1 MLSSKYLPFIGL
13 AAALALGL
21 SACGKGSNSDADA
34 ATGAAN
40 ASIEDAAP
48 DSNAENMTPLPADRL
63 AGDEPLSLQ
72 EMVQGDP
79 NAPIELIEYASVTC
93 PHCATFHESIYP
105 AIKEKFVDTGKVKLV
120 YREFPTAPTQ
130 LAYIGFAI
138 ARCSVDVSG
147 NSESYFATVEALYKN
162 QQKWISQDFKPEILK
177 LAAQAGMDEEAVN
190 DCLARQEVVD
200 VINAN
205 ILTGDQTYGI
215 TGTPSFVLDG
225 KKLNAQSEEDF
236 IAALDAAVAKLGQ

>member
-1 MLSSKYLPFIGL
+1 MLSLKHLSFIGL

-21 SACGKGSNSDADA
+21 TACGKGSDDADA
-34 ATGAAN
+34 TTGAAN
-40 ASIEDAAP
+40 TSVEEAATGS
-48 DSNAENMTPLPADRL
+48 DAENMTPLPANKL
-63 AGDEPLSLQ
+63 NGDQPLSLQ

-120 YREFPTAPTQ
+120 YREFPTSPTQ

-177 LAAQAGMDEEAVN
+177 MAAQAGMDEEAVN
-190 DCLARQEVVD
+190 ACLARQEVVD

-205 ILTGDQTYGI
+205 ILTGDQDYGV
-215 TGTPSFVLDG
+215 TGTPTFILDG

-236 IAALDAAVAKLGQ
+236 VTALDNAVARLGQ

>member
-1 MLSSKYLPFIGL
+1 MLSLKHLSFIGL
-13 AAALALGL
+13 AAALTLGL
-21 SACGKGSNSDADA
+21 SACGEGSDNGADA
-34 ATGAAN
+34 ATAPANEAVAEAATGP
-40 ASIEDAAP
+40 DAG
-48 DSNAENMTPLPADRL
+48 NMTPLPANKL
-63 AGDEPLSLQ
+63 TGDEPLSLQ

-93 PHCATFHESIYP
+93 PHCATFHEVIYP

-147 NSESYFATVEALYKN
+147 NPESYFATVEALYKN

-190 DCLARQEVVD
+190 ECLARQEVVD

-215 TGTPSFVLDG
+215 TGTPSFILDG
-225 KKLNAQSEEDF
+225 KKINAQSEEDF